1 MHLDALYRTTL
12 RLTRNRAEAEDLVQ
26 DTCLRAFKNLHRFT
40 PGTNGRAW
48 LFTILRRTFLN
59 ASRRRGRELLGEDL
73 ALESA
78 SSSATA
84 PGTNNPE
91 ADFFERVLPADVD
104 RALRSLPVIFREV
117 VILVDLEG
125 FSYREA
131 AEALE
136 CPGGTVMSRLSRA
149 RGCLRDAVTSRVI
162 TSRRPEPLEPP
173 RS

>member
-1 MHLDALYRTTL
+1 M
-12 RLTRNRAEAEDLVQ
+12 
-26 DTCLRAFKNLHRFT
+26 
-40 PGTNGRAW
+40 
-48 LFTILRRTFLN
+48 
-59 ASRRRGRELLGEDL
+59 LGEDL

-104 RALRSLPVIFREV
+104 RAVRSLPVIFREV

-136 CPGGTVMSRLSRA
+136 CPVGTAMSRLSRA

-162 TSRRPEPLEPP
+162 TSRQPGPLEPP